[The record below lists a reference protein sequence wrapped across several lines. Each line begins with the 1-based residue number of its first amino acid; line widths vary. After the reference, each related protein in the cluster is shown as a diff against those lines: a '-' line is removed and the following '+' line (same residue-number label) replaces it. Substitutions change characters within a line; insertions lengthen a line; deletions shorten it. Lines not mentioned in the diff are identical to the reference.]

1 MSAHNIGGN
10 KMDKVLIGKASVS
23 PAPTVIAGALVDGK
37 ANYLTLGGFG
47 GMSITPPMVYI
58 TVNKAHY
65 TNSGIKENGYFSVNL
80 PSADM
85 VPKTDYVGLVSG
97 RDTDKSGVFTPF
109 YGSVKG
115 APMIEECPVN
125 MLCKVYKIIDLPNNE
140 VFIGEIVETYI
151 NADCLNGK
159 VPDMKKMNPLILGGG
174 SYWSLGD
181 IVGAAFKDG
190 RVLIKK

>member
-1 MSAHNIGGN
+1 MA
-10 KMDKVLIGKASVS
+10 KVLIGKMSVS

-47 GMSITPPMVYI
+47 GMSISPPIVYI

-65 TNSGIKENGYFSVNL
+65 TNSGIKENGYYSVNL
-80 PSADM
+80 PAAGLAQ
-85 VPKTDYVGLVSG
+85 KTDYVGLVSG

-109 YGSVKG
+109 YGSVKS

-125 MLCKVYKIIDLPNNE
+125 MLCKVYKIIDMPNNE
-140 VFIGEIVETYI
+140 VFIGEIVETYVD
-151 NADCLNGK
+151 ADCLNGK
-159 VPDMKKMNPLILGGG
+159 VPDMKKINPLILAGGA
-174 SYWSLGD
+174 YWSLGD

-190 RVLIKK
+190 RALIKK

>member
-1 MSAHNIGGN
+1 
-10 KMDKVLIGKASVS
+10 MDKVLIGKTSVS

-47 GMSITPPMVYI
+47 GMSITPQMIYI

-65 TNSGIKENGYFSVNL
+65 TNSGIKDSGYFSVNL

-85 VPKTDYVGLVSG
+85 VQKTDYVGLVSG
-97 RDTDKSGVFTPF
+97 RDTDKSGVFTSF
-109 YGSVKG
+109 YGTAKA

-125 MLCKVYKIIDLPNNE
+125 MLCKVYKMIDLPNNE

-151 NADCLNGK
+151 NADCLNGN
-159 VPDMKKMNPLILGGG
+159 VPDMKKINPLILTGGA
-174 SYWSLGD
+174 YWSLGD

-190 RVLIKK
+190 RALIKK